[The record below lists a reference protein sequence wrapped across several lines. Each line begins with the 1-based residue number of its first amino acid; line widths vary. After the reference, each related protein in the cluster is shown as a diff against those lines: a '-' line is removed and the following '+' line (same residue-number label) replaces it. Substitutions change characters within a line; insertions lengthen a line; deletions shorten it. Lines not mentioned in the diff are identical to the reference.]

1 MSSTETT
8 IPKQSEAPRENKPVI
23 YTSSGSYTVDLPVV
37 GTGHYGHYPFD
48 YYTSSSED

>member
-8 IPKQSEAPRENKPVI
+8 VPKQTETNSTGYSRV
-23 YTSSGSYTVDLPVV
+23 YTSSGTYELNLPSV